1 MPHKARLA
9 SQGKPGMRQV
19 HVTEETEAPD
29 EEHEAFFVYAVL
41 YRCPEVMLASAS
53 TSHGY
58 MIVDTACQRTC
69 HGQGWM
75 EAAPGAPQGQGPDV
89 AGLSTGPGKSLVQ
102 EGL

>member
-1 MPHKARLA
+1 M
-9 SQGKPGMRQV
+9 
-19 HVTEETEAPD
+19 
-29 EEHEAFFVYAVL
+29 YAVL

-75 EAAPGAPQGQGPDV
+75 EQHLELLNRRGC
-89 AGLSTGPGKSLVQ
+89 LSTGPVKRQTGFSLVQ